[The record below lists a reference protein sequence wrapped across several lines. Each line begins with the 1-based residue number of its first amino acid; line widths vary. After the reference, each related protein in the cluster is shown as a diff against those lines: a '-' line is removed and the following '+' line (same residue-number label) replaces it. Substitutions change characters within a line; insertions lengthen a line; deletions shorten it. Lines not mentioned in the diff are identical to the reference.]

1 MVTQWFLYS
10 KDLPKW
16 TVFVVKVDCLWDG
29 SNNYKWT
36 IMHETEWSKRLKMDG
51 LRKWTILKST
61 GRFELR
67 MNHLTQNDDTTM
79 FRTCMY
85 NVI

>member
-1 MVTQWFLYS
+1 M
-10 KDLPKW
+10 DL
-16 TVFVVKVDCLWDG
+16 
-29 SNNYKWT
+29 
-36 IMHETEWSKRLKMDG
+36 TEWSKRLKMDG
-51 LRKWTILKST
+51 LRKWAFLKST